1 MKALSRLLLSLVSL
15 VLGRLVVCAL
25 FFSSCAEPVPPS
37 LELTPAS
44 QTLVSNQPLQ
54 LTVTRRF
61 PGGAVEDVT
70 SKVTYTIPPTSRRV
84 ATVNE
89 RGVVTAGTD
98 PGTVIVKAFDSLSDA
113 TAFTTISVVA
123 SQIASIELSPSPA
136 IVMTRGTTRQFTAT
150 ARLTDGT
157 TKDVTRDVLW
167 SSTNEAAAVVGN
179 TQFDKGSVSAVA
191 AGDTTILATDAATRI
206 QGRSIVF
213 IAGETPVLTA
223 IVVTP
228 NPGVV
233 AVNAA
238 VQFGALGIL
247 SDGTT
252 KDFTRTVTWTSSRP
266 DIATVNNIGVVTGT
280 LVGDTTITAQGP
292 EPTTTVRGSAAAKVV
307 P

>member
-1 MKALSRLLLSLVSL
+1 MKALPRLLASVILGSLVLLSL
-15 VLGRLVVCAL
+15 L
-25 FFSSCAEPVPPS
+25 FTSCAAPVPPS

-44 QTLVSNQPLQ
+44 QTLVTNQPLQ

-61 PGGAVEDVT
+61 PGGAIEDVT
-70 SKVTYTIPPTSRRV
+70 TRVTYSIPAASKTV

-89 RGVVTAGTD
+89 RGVVVAGTD
-98 PGTVIVKAFDSLSDA
+98 PGTVIVKAFDESSDA
-113 TAFTTISVVA
+113 TAVTTIVVVA

-136 IVMTRGTTRQFTAT
+136 IVVTRGTTRQFTAT
-150 ARLTDGT
+150 ARLTDGS

-191 AGDTTILATDAATRI
+191 AGDTTILATDANTRI
-206 QGRSIVF
+206 QGRSILFV
-213 IAGETPVLTA
+213 AGDTPVLTA

-233 AVNAA
+233 AVAA
-238 VQFGALGIL
+238 SVQFGALGIL

-252 KDFTRTVTWTSSRP
+252 KDLTRSVTWTSSRP
-266 DIATVNNIGVVTGT
+266 DVATVNNVGMVAGV

-292 EPTTTVRGSAAAKVV
+292 EPTPTVRGSAAAKVV

>member
-1 MKALSRLLLSLVSL
+1 MKALPRLLASVIFGSLVLLSL
-15 VLGRLVVCAL
+15 L
-25 FFSSCAEPVPPS
+25 FTSCAAPVPPS

-44 QTLVSNQPLQ
+44 QTLVTNQPLQ

-61 PGGAVEDVT
+61 PGGAIEDVT
-70 SKVTYTIPPTSRRV
+70 TRVTYSIPAASKSV

-89 RGVVTAGTD
+89 RGVVVAGTD
-98 PGTVIVKAFDSLSDA
+98 PGTVIVKAFDESSDA
-113 TAFTTISVVA
+113 TAVTTIVVVA

-136 IVMTRGTTRQFTAT
+136 IVVTRGTTRQFTAT
-150 ARLTDGT
+150 ARLTDGS

-191 AGDTTILATDAATRI
+191 AGDTTILATDANTRI
-206 QGRSIVF
+206 QGRSILFV
-213 IAGETPVLTA
+213 AGDTPVLTA

-233 AVNAA
+233 AVAA
-238 VQFGALGIL
+238 SVQFGALGIL

-252 KDFTRTVTWTSSRP
+252 KDLTRSVTWTSSRP
-266 DIATVNNIGVVTGT
+266 DVATVNNVGMVAGV

-292 EPTTTVRGSAAAKVV
+292 EPTPTVRGSAAAKVV

>member
-1 MKALSRLLLSLVSL
+1 MKALPRLLTSVILGSLVLLSL
-15 VLGRLVVCAL
+15 L
-25 FFSSCAEPVPPS
+25 FTSCAAPVPPS

-44 QTLVSNQPLQ
+44 QTLVTNQPLQ

-61 PGGAVEDVT
+61 PGGAIEDVT
-70 SKVTYTIPPTSRRV
+70 TRVTYSIPAASKTV

-89 RGVVTAGTD
+89 RGVVVAGTD
-98 PGTVIVKAFDSLSDA
+98 PGTVIVKAFDESSDA
-113 TAFTTISVVA
+113 TAVTTIVVVA

-191 AGDTTILATDAATRI
+191 AGDTTILATDATTRI

-213 IAGETPVLTA
+213 VAGDSPVLTA

-228 NPGVV
+228 NPAVV
-233 AVNAA
+233 AVAA
-238 VQFGALGIL
+238 NVQFGALGIL

-252 KDFTRTVTWTSSRP
+252 KDLTRAVTWTSSRP
-266 DIATVNNIGVVTGT
+266 DVATVNNVGMVAGV
-280 LVGDTTITAQGP
+280 LVGDATITAQGP